1 MGIYIVSKQW
11 KTFMDKW
18 VIQSGCFP
26 SLPEWRTGRREA
38 RRDAER
44 EGGESQR
51 PTAARV
57 RAPTA
62 AEQPPYD
69 EPAANMKYG
78 KHGQSAKAQTQ
89 CTQEL
94 SSSLI
99 FTKQKPASILNFY
112 IIPKHDT
119 GCKENL
125 QPYKYVRMSHVVYF
139 LFS

>member
-1 MGIYIVSKQW
+1 MHVSHHFRNEGQ
-11 KTFMDKW
+11 
-18 VIQSGCFP
+18 
-26 SLPEWRTGRREA
+26 EEERRGGMQ
-38 RRDAER
+38 RER
-44 EGGESQR
+44 EGKASGPQA
-51 PTAARV
+51 TRV

-62 AEQPPYD
+62 GGQRPYD
-69 EPAANMKYG
+69 EPAANMKYS

-139 LFS
+139 LFN